1 MFYYTWF
8 LKNFKY
14 RSVVI
19 GELEYILYSNY
30 VICFFCRVLKL
41 KEVKNNTDQM
51 EIAEDFTIVANR
63 ENCVSLMSEITM
75 YDFEQYMG
83 VWYM

>member
-8 LKNFKY
+8 LKKFKY

>member
-1 MFYYTWF
+1 MNY
-8 LKNFKY
+8 KY

-83 VWYM
+83 VWCM